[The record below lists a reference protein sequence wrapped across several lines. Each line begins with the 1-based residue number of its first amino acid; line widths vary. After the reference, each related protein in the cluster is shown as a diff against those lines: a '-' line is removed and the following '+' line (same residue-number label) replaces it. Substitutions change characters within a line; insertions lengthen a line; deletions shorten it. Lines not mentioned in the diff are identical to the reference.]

1 MANWVI
7 GYFGTGKPWVSIPQ
21 PGAQSSFDQSMTS
34 DKVTLH
40 LASGFESHQAA
51 VNVLSKALDY
61 RYYIARLEDDL
72 RVSSAG
78 IVNRL
83 EVDESGWSISGEG
96 FESYLSRRVIID
108 PRDWAAE
115 ALERQPV
122 YNYSGTWRQIVWQ
135 AVVDIISRTSN
146 RIKPPVRLLGSL
158 TEGRERKTETVEAI
172 DLVSMGEFIDKI
184 RGKEDGVEIRLG
196 AQWHGSLQTGN
207 LEWTI
212 GVGTEQRPFLIPT
225 YRSDGQPRVWP
236 INLAASRGA
245 IKLDSWTVS
254 GADVATNSWVL
265 GGNSA
270 HQGAPFIRSW
280 NRSESFGNIGGAGG
294 SQLQWPMLDVMDTRH
309 RDSDRVQA
317 DHYAHVALLN
327 STFPVITAGL
337 DVRDGGDVDWGKM
350 QVGDLVAVQSPGH
363 PSLVPEGVYPMRITR
378 KARKESD
385 ASYRYSLV
393 GQRHEEIE
401 KGFHR

>member
-1 MANWVI
+1 MLLLPLRRFAIGLRLGGDMANWVI

-212 GVGTEQRPFLIPT
+212 SVGTEQRPFLIPT
-225 YRSDGQPRVWP
+225 YRFDGQPRVWP
-236 INLAASRGA
+236 INPLR
-245 IKLDSWTVS
+245 KLGVK
-254 GADVATNSWVL
+254 VL
-265 GGNSA
+265 
-270 HQGAPFIRSW
+270 
-280 NRSESFGNIGGAGG
+280 
-294 SQLQWPMLDVMDTRH
+294 V
-309 RDSDRVQA
+309 VQA
-317 DHYAHVALLN
+317 DDHPRDKQGSNHAHVQR
-327 STFPVITAGL
+327 L
-337 DVRDGGDVDWGKM
+337 DAAYRRQTRGVSDLGGEVDAQGRT
-350 QVGDLVAVQSPGH
+350 
-363 PSLVPEGVYPMRITR
+363 PS
-378 KARKESD
+378 S
-385 ASYRYSLV
+385 
-393 GQRHEEIE
+393 
-401 KGFHR
+401 

>member
-83 EVDESGWSISGEG
+83 EVDESGWSISGED

-172 DLVSMGEFIDKI
+172 DLVSMGEFINKI
-184 RGKEDGVEIRLG
+184 QGKENEMDLG
-196 AQWHGSLQTGN
+196 AGLVRFADHGQRRFGHAPAVALVMAQASPADGHFQVFGQ
-207 LEWTI
+207 
-212 GVGTEQRPFLIPT
+212 GVDHGDA
-225 YRSDGQPRVWP
+225 YV
-236 INLAASRGA
+236 
-245 IKLDSWTVS
+245 
-254 GADVATNSWVL
+254 
-265 GGNSA
+265 
-270 HQGAPFIRSW
+270 
-280 NRSESFGNIGGAGG
+280 
-294 SQLQWPMLDVMDTRH
+294 
-309 RDSDRVQA
+309 VQA
-317 DHYAHVALLN
+317 A
-327 STFPVITAGL
+327 
-337 DVRDGGDVDWGKM
+337 
-350 QVGDLVAVQSPGH
+350 
-363 PSLVPEGVYPMRITR
+363 
-378 KARKESD
+378 
-385 ASYRYSLV
+385 
-393 GQRHEEIE
+393 
-401 KGFHR
+401 